1 MIYSLKVSLFMI
13 LFGGLFF
20 SALSYYL
27 PVISNPTW
35 PFYIFSY
42 LASLVIVFSKFKSR
56 ISIPDLMFI
65 IFISYI
71 LLSFSFYGMSSS
83 VTFFYYLV
91 FFMVLPYIAGKAIGK
106 DILIK
111 DLNIVFFIAMLTMIP
126 MIIEISSNPSL
137 LFSDRLIIF
146 NDDTSGGVGG
156 SSISINMNLI
166 FGSLALICFCNIFLI
181 SNNKYYLNIFFFI
194 LSLSLM
200 LLFSSRSALIS
211 ITATFFIAYALN
223 TKISFISLLRLFLY
237 SLIFITIFLF
247 IFFNFLSEERAS
259 FIYEIP
265 LALESVSSV
274 FGCNLMVDGSII
286 SRIILWT
293 EGLRLFLDNIFFGA
307 GASNYGHMY
316 CGQIEDL
323 ASPHMY
329 ILHITSELG
338 LIGLLIY
345 ILFIYFI
352 FKKVTKNNLHH
363 HSKSLFVMLII
374 WIFFTLISQLNGNY
388 FYDMHL
394 FIISGLLISKSTD
407 ELMKQNNLQAD

>member
-1 MIYSLKVSLFMI
+1 
-13 LFGGLFF
+13 
-20 SALSYYL
+20 
-27 PVISNPTW
+27 
-35 PFYIFSY
+35 
-42 LASLVIVFSKFKSR
+42 
-56 ISIPDLMFI
+56 MFI

-111 DLNIVFFIAMLTMIP
+111 DLNIVFFIAMLTIIP

-156 SSISINMNLI
+156 SSIPINMNLI

-211 ITATFFIAYALN
+211 IIATFFIAYALN

-237 SLIFITIFLF
+237 SLIFITIFLTPDY
-247 IFFNFLSEERAS
+247 FFLNL
-259 FIYEIP
+259 
-265 LALESVSSV
+265 VV
-274 FGCNLMVDGSII
+274 F
-286 SRIILWT
+286 
-293 EGLRLFLDNIFFGA
+293 
-307 GASNYGHMY
+307 
-316 CGQIEDL
+316 
-323 ASPHMY
+323 
-329 ILHITSELG
+329 
-338 LIGLLIY
+338 
-345 ILFIYFI
+345 
-352 FKKVTKNNLHH
+352 
-363 HSKSLFVMLII
+363 
-374 WIFFTLISQLNGNY
+374 
-388 FYDMHL
+388 
-394 FIISGLLISKSTD
+394 
-407 ELMKQNNLQAD
+407 NLQEFWLPIPTQ